1 MTSIQ
6 LKLKV
11 AVGVCNIRVQNHKTF
26 QNSCAESSKVYVWNH
41 QDNYFLINMINV
53 ACRSDANLIN
63 GHWSSRVDIW
73 KVKIQHLV
81 SLFTL
86 FRNYLLS
93 ACQELSRNSNIK
105 VAWNLEHQLIQN
117 GEPDAWDEHNMGPA
131 GPMKIENIGCTKS
144 GTLLHI
150 CHGWF

>member
-11 AVGVCNIRVQNHKTF
+11 IVGVCNIRVRNHKTF
-26 QNSCAESSKVYVWNH
+26 QNSCVESSKVCVWNH
-41 QDNYFLINMINV
+41 QDNYFLINV

-63 GHWSSRVDIW
+63 GQWSSRVDIS
-73 KVKIQHLV
+73 KVNIQHLV

-86 FRNYLLS
+86 FHNSLVS

-105 VAWNLEHQLIQN
+105 VEKMSHHLLPRNLER
-117 GEPDAWDEHNMGPA
+117 
-131 GPMKIENIGCTKS
+131 
-144 GTLLHI
+144 
-150 CHGWF
+150 